1 MSKTTRQRVV
11 RTTNLI
17 NFPADYPNAHRYQ
30 GTEFFR
36 GALFGASLPAFYKY
50 LSVGLIP
57 QPDAKLGHRNAW
69 KETTIASSV
78 EAFAARS
85 RAAAPEADHP

>member
-1 MSKTTRQRVV
+1 MPKATRQRTA

-17 NFPADYPNAHRYQ
+17 NFPTDYPNAFRYQ
-30 GTEFFR
+30 GTDFFR

-50 LSVGLIP
+50 LAEGLIP

-69 KETTIASSV
+69 KETTIASAV
-78 EAFAARS
+78 DAFAARS
-85 RAAAPEADHP
+85 RAATVQA